1 MANAHLL
8 TDLRLDLRHHELRP
22 VYAVA
27 TERRRVTTEQRPLE
41 LTDLRTIDGRDNL
54 AQAVIVRL
62 LTPRGELRTARASR
76 LRLAR
81 CTS

>member
-8 TDLRLDLRHHELRP
+8 TDIRLDLRHHELRP

-41 LTDLRTIDGRDNL
+41 LTDLRTIE
-54 AQAVIVRL
+54 AQGK
-62 LTPRGELRTARASR
+62 LTLKGATVNIN
-76 LRLAR
+76 
-81 CTS
+81 

>member
-27 TERRRVTTEQRPLE
+27 TERRRVATEQRPLE
-41 LTDLRTIDGRDNL
+41 LTDL
-54 AQAVIVRL
+54 A
-62 LTPRGELRTARASR
+62 PSTAATTSR
-76 LRLAR
+76 RRSSCA
-81 CTS
+81 C